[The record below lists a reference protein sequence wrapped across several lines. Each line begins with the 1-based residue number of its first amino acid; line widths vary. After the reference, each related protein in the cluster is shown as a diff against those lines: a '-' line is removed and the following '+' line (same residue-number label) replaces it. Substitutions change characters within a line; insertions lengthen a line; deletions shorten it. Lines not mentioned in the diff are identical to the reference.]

1 MTYIISG
8 VKKGEKLKSTRK
20 VRPTQ
25 GRVKSAL
32 FNIIGD
38 KIKNCRFL
46 DLFAGTGAVGL
57 EALSRGAGLVYFVD
71 NDKECMEVI
80 RENLKKCGWEE
91 KAKLFHTDA
100 RHAISL
106 LSRQNQKFE
115 FIFLD
120 PPYERTSLLSSTLQ
134 MLGKEELLEKEGVC
148 IIQHLSNFSLPA
160 EVGKLQKFRESKY
173 GETMLTFYKVKEK

>member
-1 MTYIISG
+1 MTHIISG
-8 VKKGEKLKSTRK
+8 VKKGEKLKTTRK

-38 KIKNCRFL
+38 KIRDCHFL

-57 EALSRGAGLVYFVD
+57 EALSRGAGEVYFVD

-80 RENLKKCGWEE
+80 QENLKKCGWEDR
-91 KAKLFHTDA
+91 AKLFHMDA

-106 LSRQNQKFE
+106 LARQNQRFE
-115 FIFLD
+115 FVFLD
-120 PPYERTSLLSSTLQ
+120 PPYERTFLLSSTLQ
-134 MLGKEELLEKEGVC
+134 MLGKEALLGEGGICVV
-148 IIQHLSNFSLPA
+148 QHLSNFSLPA